1 MEYLNP
7 SKILL
12 KSKNPKSKITSD
24 IRMNDETK
32 TRPVASG
39 DPLRMTRRQA
49 VTLVGAAIA
58 VPAIMAINGID
69 AAPAN
74 AAVKNGPE
82 GAMLLQ
88 NLRCEYRVNPIGIDV
103 VRPRM
108 SWTIVGG
115 SRRGVRQT
123 AYQIL
128 AASSLEALALGKG
141 DLWDSGRVKSDRSS
155 GIAYEGK
162 ALTSRARCFWK
173 ARVWDQGGKPT
184 EWSEGASWTLGLL
197 NASDWTANWVTDAT
211 LADPANRPRT
221 PIHCYRSETAHS
233 ADTAKWIVLD
243 LGASK
248 SLDGACLQPAK
259 PAGTNG
265 DITTL
270 FYPVRFKIEVS
281 DSPDFVG
288 AKTVVER
295 TGHDLWPPH
304 PGFSDPERYR
314 FPKTSARYV
323 RLNVS
328 RLSLWD
334 GNDYVLGLG
343 RFQVFDGDTDIAIGV
358 QAKASDSVETSEY
371 SVRNLTDPE
380 AKIAY
385 RATPDFL
392 KTHLDG
398 ADSVSRVPILRRE
411 FAVDGKV
418 RSATLYCSARGF
430 YEARLNGKRVSED
443 LLAPGFT
450 DYDRQLAYQ
459 AYDVTQSLQ
468 SGANVLGALLGYGW
482 YASRMNLNDNE
493 YIYGYFPQLLVQL
506 EIEYAD
512 GRREVIGGDAAWRT
526 SLDGPVLWS
535 DLLDGEGYDCR
546 KEMTGWDK
554 SGYDAGAWKSA
565 AVVPRDNT
573 PIEWQR
579 AQPVRRM
586 QEIKPAAVAQ
596 VAPGVTV
603 FDMGQEFTGWCRL
616 NADGPAGT
624 RVTIKHTEKRNAD
637 GTVNRDNL
645 WGTAAQ
651 EDYFLDGKGPRV
663 LEPHFTYHG
672 FRFVEVTGLTP
683 PATVDTL
690 VGVHSRT
697 DAKQVGHFECSNTL
711 YNKLMTASRWTQQNM
726 MYDIPNGC
734 AGRSERL
741 GWMGDIRPCVQ
752 TALFHF
758 DSAAFFEKYCS
769 DIRVSQ
775 SDEGRF
781 TDICP
786 HAHLRDTNI
795 VVGSPGWADAGV
807 SLPWELYLN
816 TGDMRILSD
825 HYRAACRWVDYI
837 HKNNPDLL
845 WVNARG
851 MNWGDWLS
859 AGPATPN
866 DIGATAFFA
875 QDADIV
881 SRMADVLGH
890 KADAARYRTLFA
902 GIKAAFVR
910 SFVTPE
916 GRIVVLGKS
925 ADITKTVRDL
935 VKNQTL
941 NLKAGWATLGDP
953 APNVLKTFRLTYK
966 IGAQTETKVYPE
978 DAVISLSGNGQPLE
992 IVNAVFGVLNAPTD
1006 MADVQGS
1013 YALALQFNLLD
1024 GPMKTRAVERL
1035 VQVIKR
1041 DGGHPMTGFWSS
1053 VEMLKALSENGYHD
1067 VAAAMYNL
1075 TAVPSW
1081 GHMVTGDSTTMW
1093 ESFDADKTSLS
1104 LNHWTHSATGEWLWR
1119 YIAGIAPDE
1128 AQPGYQSIVIRP
1140 RPCAEVDWCKAS
1152 YDSLRGPV
1160 SVDWKT
1166 DKDTFT
1172 LNLTIPANMSA
1183 TVYIPVKDG
1192 AKVTEGGRVA
1202 ADAPGVHLLRRET
1215 GNNIY
1220 RIESGEYKFAVV

>member
-1 MEYLNP
+1 
-7 SKILL
+7 
-12 KSKNPKSKITSD
+12 
-24 IRMNDETK
+24 MNDETK
-32 TRPVASG
+32 TRPVAGG
-39 DPLRMTRRQA
+39 DALRMTRRQA

-58 VPAIMAINGID
+58 VPAVMALND
-69 AAPAN
+69 LEPAPAN
-74 AAVKNGPE
+74 AAMKNGSE

-103 VRPRM
+103 VKPRM
-108 SWTIVGG
+108 SWTIGG
-115 SRRGVRQT
+115 AGRGARQT

-128 AASSLEALALGKG
+128 VASSPEALALGKG

-155 GIAYEGK
+155 GVAYAGK
-162 ALTSRARCFWK
+162 NLSSRVRCFWK
-173 ARVWDQGGKPT
+173 ARVWDQNGKETP
-184 EWSEGASWTLGLL
+184 WSEEASCTLGLL
-197 NASDWTANWVTDAT
+197 NASDWKANWVTEAA
-211 LADPANRPRT
+211 LADEANRPRT
-221 PIHCYRSETAHS
+221 PIHCYRSEIAHS
-233 ADTAKWIVLD
+233 ADTVKWIVLD

-248 SLDGACLQPAK
+248 TFDGACLQPAK

-265 DITTL
+265 DISTVW
-270 FYPVRFKIEVS
+270 YPVRFKIEVS
-281 DSPDFVG
+281 DSPDFG
-288 AKTVVER
+288 DAKTIVDR
-295 TGHDLWPPH
+295 TAHDLWPPH

-314 FPKTSARYV
+314 FAKVTGRYV
-323 RLNVS
+323 RLWVS
-328 RLSLWD
+328 RLALWD
-334 GNDYVLGLG
+334 GSDYVLGLG
-343 RFQVFDGDTDIAIGV
+343 RFQVFDGDNDIAAGA
-358 QAKASDSVETSEY
+358 QAKASDSVETTEY
-371 SVRNLTDPE
+371 SVRNLTDPQ

-385 RATPDFL
+385 SATPEFL
-392 KTHLDG
+392 KAHVDG
-398 ADSVSRVPILRRE
+398 VTSVSRVPMLRRE
-411 FAVDGKV
+411 FEVDGKV

-443 LLAPGFT
+443 LLAPGYT
-450 DYDRQLAYQ
+450 EYNRQLAYQ
-459 AYDVTQSLQ
+459 AYDVSQYLQ
-468 SGANVLGALLGYGW
+468 GGANVLGALLAYGW
-482 YASRMNLNDNE
+482 YAGRMNLNDNA
-493 YIYGYFPQLLVQL
+493 YIYGYFPQLLAQL

-512 GRREVIGGDAAWRT
+512 GRREVICSDSAWKT
-526 SLDGPVLWS
+526 SLDGPVRWS

-546 KEMTGWDK
+546 KELSGWDL
-554 SGYDAGAWKSA
+554 SGFDASAWKSPT
-565 AVVPRDNT
+565 VVRRDNT

-586 QEIKPAAVAQ
+586 QELKPVAVKQ

-603 FDMGQEFTGWCRL
+603 FDMGQEFAGWCRV

-624 RVTIKHTEKRNAD
+624 RITLKHTEMRHAD
-637 GTVNRDNL
+637 GTINRDNL
-645 WGTAAQ
+645 WGTSIAGAYVAAQ
-651 EDYFLDGKGPRV
+651 EDYFLDGRGPRV

-672 FRFVEVTGLTP
+672 IRFVEVTGLAQ

-690 VGVHSRT
+690 VGIHART

-741 GWMGDIRPCVQ
+741 GWSGDIRPCVQ

-758 DSAAFFEKYCS
+758 DSAAFFEKFS
-769 DIRVSQ
+769 HDLRVSQ

-786 HAHLRDTNI
+786 HAHLRDTNV

-816 TGDMRILSD
+816 TGDARILSD

-845 WVNARG
+845 WTNARG

-875 QDADIV
+875 HDADLV
-881 SRMADVLGH
+881 ARMADALGH
-890 KADAARYRTLFA
+890 KADAARYRKLFA

-910 SFVTPE
+910 RFVTPE
-916 GRIVVLGKS
+916 GHIVVSGAS
-925 ADITKTVRDL
+925 SDVTKIVRDL
-935 VKNQTL
+935 MKDQNL
-941 NLKAGWATLGDP
+941 NLKVGWAALGDP
-953 APNVLKTFRLTYK
+953 APNVAKTLRLTYK
-966 IGAQTETKVYPE
+966 IGGHTETKDYPE
-978 DAVISLSGNGQPLE
+978 ESVISLSGNGQPLE
-992 IVNAVFGVLNAPTD
+992 IVGAIFGVLPDSSNT
-1006 MADVQGS
+1006 ADVQGS
-1013 YALALQFNLLD
+1013 YALALQFDLLD
-1024 GPMKTRAVERL
+1024 GPIRTRAAARL
-1035 VQVIKR
+1035 AQVIER

-1067 VAAAMYNL
+1067 VAARMYNL
-1075 TAVPSW
+1075 TTVPSW
-1081 GHMVTGDSTTMW
+1081 GHMVQGDSTTMW
-1093 ESFDADKTSLS
+1093 ESFDADTQKLS

-1128 AQPGYQSIVIRP
+1128 AQPGYQAVVIRP

-1166 DKDTFT
+1166 DKDAFI
-1172 LNLTIPANMSA
+1172 LNLTVPANMTA
-1183 TVYIPVKDG
+1183 TVYIPAKDG
-1192 AKVTEGGRVA
+1192 AKVTEGGRAA
-1202 ADAPGVHLLRRET
+1202 ADAPNVRLLRREA

-1220 RIESGEYKFAVV
+1220 RIESGEYNFAVV